1 MGIDETPMLIN
12 QEVKGQLAK
21 LLATENLTIEHRK
34 VTTAYFDVEKRIL
47 CLPIWKSASN
57 TVYDLLVGHEVGHAL
72 FTPADELNGAN
83 RSFVNVLEDARIER
97 MMKVKYPGLR
107 NTFFKGY
114 QELWNDGFFGVSDGD
129 IEKLSLIDRM
139 NLFFKGNSSILFDS
153 EEQVWVDRAA
163 TTKTFQ
169 DVLDLAR
176 EMMDRAEQKDQ
187 EKVDETEV
195 PEMPFNGE
203 KDSDGEYDVSNGQK
217 SSEEGQEGKGG
228 KGRPDLGEDET
239 DFDDGFE
246 NEGLDYD
253 TMTTGEIG
261 GGKNLGVNFPEEIV
275 KETECITEEAL
286 AESIETLV
294 DEDSREWVYLSLP
307 KIKDINKVIIDNKTI
322 QEDLIQHFDDE
333 YTRFEFKKNDYY
345 DEGYQKR
352 YIEEKKQAIDF
363 AKDHYLKFKKST
375 GKTVNYLLK
384 QFEMKKSADQYKRQ
398 ATSKTGVIN
407 TQSLYK
413 YKLTD
418 DIFKKITVVP
428 DGKNHGLVMFLDWS
442 GSMSQCLLDTLKQT
456 YNLVWFCKKA
466 NIPFRV
472 YGFQSGYHSTYRY
485 GSYLHEGFDHQENQL
500 AVGDDFRLLEFLS
513 SRQNNRSLES
523 SMKAL
528 YLQVFS
534 MNNYNIKGCEKY
546 GLGGTPL
553 AEAIYCAKTIVA
565 QMKTQEKVQKVNV
578 VCLTDGEANP
588 MNYTRR
594 HEYDDRLCSRN
605 ICSSSHVF
613 VLRDKA
619 TGYQKRINGSPY
631 LTTKEIVSYMRSI
644 TDYNWIGIRLCS
656 KGEVNRVIRNLTEN
670 YEDIQTY
677 DKQWKKEKFISI
689 IDNAGFNEAFYMP
702 DRSNG
707 SDSDELEVKQ
717 KGVEATR
724 AELNRAFKKH
734 MSSKMQNKTIL
745 NRFIAQIA

>member
-34 VTTAYFDVEKRIL
+34 VSTAYFDVEKRIL

-72 FTPADELNGAN
+72 FTPADELNDAP
-83 RSFVNVLEDARIER
+83 RAFVNVLEDARIER

-114 QELWNDGFFGVSDGD
+114 KELWNDGFFGVSDDD
-129 IEKLSLIDRM
+129 IEKLSLIDRI
-139 NLFFKGNSSILFDS
+139 NLFFKGNSTIDFDS
-153 EEQVWVDRAA
+153 DEQVYVDRAA
-163 TTKTFQ
+163 VTKTFQ

-176 EMMDRAEQKDQ
+176 EMMDRAEQKDL
-187 EKVDETEV
+187 EKIDETEV
-195 PEMPFNGE
+195 PEIPFNGE
-203 KDSDGEYDVSNGQK
+203 KDGDGEYELGQK
-217 SSEEGQEGKGG
+217 QPAPAGQGEEGEGEKGQ
-228 KGRPDLGEDET
+228 GRPDLGEDDT
-239 DFDDGFE
+239 PFDDEFDD
-246 NEGLDYD
+246 EGLDYD
-253 TMTTGEIG
+253 TGVVG
-261 GGKNLGVNFPEEIV
+261 GGTNLETEFR
-275 KETECITEEAL
+275 ETECVTDEAL

-294 DEDSREWVYLSLP
+294 DEDSREWVYLTMP
-307 KIKDINKVIIDNKTI
+307 KITNIDKLIVDNKKI
-322 QEDLIQHFDDE
+322 REDLEKHFDDE
-333 YTRFEFKKNDYY
+333 YAKELDPSENSDWRQ
-345 DEGYQKR
+345 YQIK
-352 YIEEKKQAIDF
+352 EQKDAIDTGRR
-363 AKDHYLKFKKST
+363 HYQTFKKST

-413 YKLTD
+413 YKLTE
-418 DIFKKITVVP
+418 DIFKKITVIP

-472 YGFQSGYHSTYRY
+472 YGFQSGYHNSYRY
-485 GSYLHEGFDHQENQL
+485 GSGLHEGIEHKANQL
-500 AVGDDFRLLEFLS
+500 AIGDDFRLLEFLS
-513 SRQNNRSLES
+513 SRQNNRSLEA
-523 SMKAL
+523 SMKIL
-528 YLQVFS
+528 YLQVFA
-534 MNNYNIKGCEKY
+534 MNNYNIKASQPY

-565 QMKTQEKVQKVNV
+565 QMKAQEKVQKVNV

-588 MNYTRR
+588 MNYTAESEHFEELRQ
-594 HEYDDRLCSRN
+594 RN
-605 ICSSSHVF
+605 ICSGSQVF

-619 TGYQKRINGSPY
+619 TGYQKRLNGSPY

-656 KGEVNRVIRNLTEN
+656 KSELNRVCRNFCEN
-670 YEDIQTY
+670 YEDVQKF
-677 DKQWKKEKFISI
+677 DKQWRKEKFISI
-689 IDNAGFNEAFYMP
+689 KDDAGFTEAFFMP
-702 DRSNG
+702 DRNNG
-707 SDSDELEVKQ
+707 SDNEELEIKQ

-745 NRFIAQIA
+745 NKFIEQIA

>member
-34 VTTAYFDVEKRIL
+34 VSTAYFDVEKRIL

-72 FTPADELNGAN
+72 FTPADELNDAP
-83 RSFVNVLEDARIER
+83 RAFVNVLEDARIER
-97 MMKVKYPGLR
+97 MMKLKYPGLR

-114 QELWNDGFFGVSDGD
+114 KELWNDGFFGVSDDD
-129 IEKLSLIDRM
+129 IEKLSLIDRI
-139 NLFFKGNSSILFDS
+139 NLFFKGNSTIDFDS
-153 EEQVWVDRAA
+153 DEQVYVDRAA
-163 TTKTFQ
+163 VTKTFQ

-176 EMMDRAEQKDQ
+176 EMMDRAEEKDQ
-187 EKVDETEV
+187 EKIDETEV
-195 PEMPFNGE
+195 PEIPFNGE
-203 KDSDGEYDVSNGQK
+203 KDGDGEYELGQK
-217 SSEEGQEGKGG
+217 QPAPAGQGEEGEGEKGQ
-228 KGRPDLGEDET
+228 GRPDLGEDDT
-239 DFDDGFE
+239 DFDDEFE
-246 NEGLDYD
+246 DEGLDYD
-253 TMTTGEIG
+253 TGVVG
-261 GGKNLGVNFPEEIV
+261 GGTNLETEFR
-275 KETECITEEAL
+275 ETECVTDEAL

-294 DEDSREWVYLSLP
+294 DEDSREWVYLTMP
-307 KIKDINKVIIDNKTI
+307 KITNIDKLIIDNKKI
-322 QEDLIQHFDDE
+322 REDLEKHFDDE
-333 YTRFEFKKNDYY
+333 YAKELDPSENSDWRQ
-345 DEGYQKR
+345 YQIK
-352 YIEEKKQAIDF
+352 EQKDAIDTGRR
-363 AKDHYLKFKKST
+363 HYQTFKKST

-413 YKLTD
+413 YKLTE
-418 DIFKKITVVP
+418 DIFKKITVIP

-472 YGFQSGYHSTYRY
+472 YGFQSGYHSSYRF
-485 GSYLHEGFDHQENQL
+485 GSYLHEGFEHQEHQL

-528 YLQVFS
+528 YMQVFS

-565 QMKTQEKVQKVNV
+565 QMKAQEKVQKVNV

-588 MNYTRR
+588 MNYTTRQSWD
-594 HEYDDRLCSRN
+594 EDDDRLRSRN
-605 ICSSSHVF
+605 VCSSSHVF

-619 TGYQKRINGSPY
+619 TGYQKRLNGSPY

-656 KGEVNRVIRNLTEN
+656 KSEVNRVIRNITDN
-670 YEDIQTY
+670 FDDIQKY
-677 DKQWKKEKFISI
+677 DKLWKKEKFISI
-689 IDNAGFNEAFYMP
+689 VDDAGFNEAFFMP
-702 DRSNG
+702 DRNNG
-707 SDSDELEVKQ
+707 SDSEELEIKQ

>member
-72 FTPADELNGAN
+72 FTPADELNGAD

-129 IEKLSLIDRM
+129 IEQLSLIDRM
-139 NLFFKGNSSILFDS
+139 NLFFKGNSSLDFDS

-176 EMMDRAEQKDQ
+176 DMMDRAEQKDQ
-187 EKVDETEV
+187 EKVDETEL
-195 PEMPFNGE
+195 PEIPFNGE
-203 KDSDGEYDVSNGQK
+203 KDGDGEYELGEKQPAPKGQGEDGD
-217 SSEEGQEGKGG
+217 SQGS
-228 KGRPDLGEDET
+228 PDRREDET
-239 DFDDGFE
+239 DFDDDYE
-246 NEGLDYD
+246 DEGLDYD
-253 TMTTGEIG
+253 TQTTGEQIG
-261 GGKNLGVNFPEEIV
+261 GGTTLGTDFTTV
-275 KETECITEEAL
+275 KETECVTEEAL

-413 YKLTD
+413 YKLTE
-418 DIFKKITVVP
+418 DIFKKITVIP
-428 DGKNHGLVMFLDWS
+428 DGKNHGLVMFL
-442 GSMSQCLLDTLKQT
+442 
-456 YNLVWFCKKA
+456 
-466 NIPFRV
+466 
-472 YGFQSGYHSTYRY
+472 
-485 GSYLHEGFDHQENQL
+485 
-500 AVGDDFRLLEFLS
+500 
-513 SRQNNRSLES
+513 SL
-523 SMKAL
+523 
-528 YLQVFS
+528 
-534 MNNYNIKGCEKY
+534 IH
-546 GLGGTPL
+546 
-553 AEAIYCAKTIVA
+553 I
-565 QMKTQEKVQKVNV
+565 
-578 VCLTDGEANP
+578 
-588 MNYTRR
+588 
-594 HEYDDRLCSRN
+594 
-605 ICSSSHVF
+605 
-613 VLRDKA
+613 
-619 TGYQKRINGSPY
+619 
-631 LTTKEIVSYMRSI
+631 
-644 TDYNWIGIRLCS
+644 
-656 KGEVNRVIRNLTEN
+656 
-670 YEDIQTY
+670 
-677 DKQWKKEKFISI
+677 
-689 IDNAGFNEAFYMP
+689 
-702 DRSNG
+702 
-707 SDSDELEVKQ
+707 
-717 KGVEATR
+717 
-724 AELNRAFKKH
+724 
-734 MSSKMQNKTIL
+734 
-745 NRFIAQIA
+745 